1 MQDVSLGKG
10 RLGPE
15 ADPAFQ
21 PLTSPSMAGQVRIAL
36 LSYWVRNCSQKYL
49 TLPLERLLLSYWRHQ
64 LPGSGR
70 IEKWGLPRKAM
81 IERLGNALILH
92 VDPRQLIRIIGWPPR
107 NECAFNSFIWGG
119 DWDLKREDLR
129 IGDRYRFISDIDEH
143 RYHLEKTERYQR
155 YLKELCQGK
164 PVCFR
169 QLGVRLSS
177 PELIKR
183 YLQVYLRFLDNMAT
197 NGFDAQKGKD
207 ELGVAISRE
216 GRLIKI
222 NKGLHRL
229 AIAQR
234 IGLATVPVRVQW
246 IHRDWW
252 NKVADGAHGDAAL
265 ARIKAALPS
274 CVPETDAGP
283 HDTEVPVL
291 IEEGFWPAPRG
302 IAAKSRDIV
311 E

>member
-21 PLTSPSMAGQVRIAL
+21 PLTSPSMAGQVRIAH
-36 LSYWVRNCSQKYL
+36 LSYWARNSSQKYL
-49 TLPLERLLLSYWRHQ
+49 TMPLERLLLSCWRHR
-64 LPGSGR
+64 LPGSRR

-81 IERLGNALILH
+81 IERLDDALILH
-92 VDPRQLIRIIGWPPR
+92 VDPRQLVRIIGWPPR
-107 NECAFNSFIWGG
+107 NECAFNSFIWDG

-143 RYHLEKTERYQR
+143 RHHLEKTERYQR
-155 YLKELCQGK
+155 YLNELCQGK
-164 PVCFR
+164 PARFR
-169 QLGVRLSS
+169 QLGVRLDS

-197 NGFDAQKGKD
+197 NGFDAKKGKD
-207 ELGVAISRE
+207 ELGVAVSRE

-234 IGLATVPVRVQW
+234 IGLTSVPVRVQW
-246 IHRDWW
+246 VHREWW
-252 NKVADGAHGDAAL
+252 NKVTDGARGDEAL
-265 ARIKAALPS
+265 ERVKAALLL
-274 CVPETDAGP
+274 CTPETEAGP
-283 HDTEVPVL
+283 NDTEVPASL
-291 IEEGFWPAPRG
+291 GDNFWPT
-302 IAAKSRDIV
+302 SRVDAGR
-311 E
+311 